1 MGSDFSP
8 KNRQKNDP
16 YQGFGDSNIKN
27 RSEKSD
33 HIWALK
39 NINLEIK
46 EGDILGIIGKNGA
59 GKSTLLKILSR
70 ITSPTTG
77 IIKIKGR
84 IASLLEIGTGFHP
97 ELTGRENIYLNG
109 AVLGM
114 TKIEIDYKLDE
125 IVDFSGIELYIDTP
139 VKRYSSGMYLRLAFA
154 VGAHL
159 DPEILLIDE
168 VLAVGDFR
176 F

>member
-1 MGSDFSP
+1 MPDMNSVIQIENLSKLYRLGSIGTKTFRNDLRHWWK
-8 KNRQKNDP
+8 KNRQKKDS

-114 TKIEIDYKLDE
+114 TKIE
-125 IVDFSGIELYIDTP
+125 
-139 VKRYSSGMYLRLAFA
+139 
-154 VGAHL
+154 
-159 DPEILLIDE
+159 
-168 VLAVGDFR
+168 
-176 F
+176 